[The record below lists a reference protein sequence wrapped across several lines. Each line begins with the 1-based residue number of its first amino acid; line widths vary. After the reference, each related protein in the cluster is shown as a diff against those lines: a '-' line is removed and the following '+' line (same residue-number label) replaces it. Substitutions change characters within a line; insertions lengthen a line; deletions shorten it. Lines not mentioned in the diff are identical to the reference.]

1 MRNSIYKR
9 SFRDLFSIGFPLWQE
24 VKLLHST
31 GKQVYSSFSISH
43 TKLIRTN
50 VSVNMLEIYE
60 CISKF
65 NPKTYNTLSYW
76 NSELVEVIQFLTH
89 SISFS
94 FFILNFSS
102 SNFTLYW
109 QPCNSARVQTET
121 FCALVMHAGIW
132 KSCPMMFMH
141 ALYIC
146 VCVCACMHECVNI

>member
-94 FFILNFSS
+94 FFILNFSFS
-102 SNFTLYW
+102 ILLTTMRFGY
-109 QPCNSARVQTET
+109 RVQTET
-121 FCALVMHAGIW
+121 FCALVMQESENPAPC
-132 KSCPMMFMH
+132 SCM
-141 ALYIC
+141 C
-146 VCVCACMHECVNI
+146 VCVHECVNI